1 MKKISN
7 FIFKICDIN
16 NYNLIKYDDKNDVDN
31 ENIFIKKKEIN
42 NLLLMMVKK
51 IPLYLFDNFVFSFP
65 STFDKTK

>member
-31 ENIFIKKKEIN
+31 ENIFIKKKRN
-42 NLLLMMVKK
+42 K
-51 IPLYLFDNFVFSFP
+51 
-65 STFDKTK
+65 